1 MEPSALTKA
10 TSAVVDLSFTP
21 LLKMH
26 IIVVHMN
33 FVYNLLTVYMHSI
46 ATCAI
51 YHYFS
56 YSVEILYKNEIE
68 FCIYSHLQPDDGKH
82 FLLKE

>member
-1 MEPSALTKA
+1 
-10 TSAVVDLSFTP
+10 
-21 LLKMH
+21 
-26 IIVVHMN
+26 MN